1 MSTPA
6 FPINEM
12 KAVLADLAAETEEL
26 KRAVGGSI
34 TEVMADWVA
43 AQYFLALRAE
53 LAAQPNGPERFALL
67 REAAAEVAALQHGS
81 QRRARLQLDREKLEL
96 EREKHR
102 DAKAAAAAPPPR
114 ERPDY
119 LRPLSDEERRAIID
133 KVDDIMGLK

>member
-1 MSTPA
+1 
-6 FPINEM
+6 M
-12 KAVLADLAAETEEL
+12 KALLAGLAAETEEL

-53 LAAQPNGPERFALL
+53 LATRPDGPERFALL
-67 REAAAEVAALQHGS
+67 RQAAGEVAALQHGN
-81 QRRARLQLDREKLEL
+81 QRSARLQLDREKLEL

-102 DAKAAAAAPPPR
+102 DAKAAAAAPPPK

-119 LRPLSDEERRAIID
+119 TRPMTDADRRAIID
-133 KVDDIMGLK
+133 KVDEIMGLPKGQY

>member
-1 MSTPA
+1 
-6 FPINEM
+6 M
-12 KAVLADLAAETEEL
+12 KALLAELAAETEAL
-26 KRAVGGSI
+26 KGAVGGSI

-67 REAAAEVAALQHGS
+67 RQTAGEVAALQHGS
-81 QRRARLQLDREKLEL
+81 QRRTRLQLDREKLEL
-96 EREKHR
+96 EQEKHR

-119 LRPLSDEERRAIID
+119 TRPVTDADRRAIVDKID
-133 KVDDIMGLK
+133 EIMGLPKGQY